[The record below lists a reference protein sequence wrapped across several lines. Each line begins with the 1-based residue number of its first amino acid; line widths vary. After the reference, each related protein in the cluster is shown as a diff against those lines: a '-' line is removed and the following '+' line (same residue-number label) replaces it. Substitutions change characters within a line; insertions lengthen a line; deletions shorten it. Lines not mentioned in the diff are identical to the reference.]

1 MALIDLL
8 ILEVL
13 NLFGYNT
20 SLLAIYIGTIEN
32 CRNYVQVKLKIS
44 EFSILLLLYLAQ
56 VQCGGALRSRTRF
69 LFTVLGVSPKPFSL
83 LSFQLPLPY
92 ANVYTVYLDKL
103 IKKNVN

>member
-1 MALIDLL
+1 MVVLVLGYAL
-8 ILEVL
+8 
-13 NLFGYNT
+13 
-20 SLLAIYIGTIEN
+20 
-32 CRNYVQVKLKIS
+32 
-44 EFSILLLLYLAQ
+44 

-103 IKKNVN
+103 IRKMSIKMCQALWNFAIFIHLGKLLGYTQLFQEATINGV